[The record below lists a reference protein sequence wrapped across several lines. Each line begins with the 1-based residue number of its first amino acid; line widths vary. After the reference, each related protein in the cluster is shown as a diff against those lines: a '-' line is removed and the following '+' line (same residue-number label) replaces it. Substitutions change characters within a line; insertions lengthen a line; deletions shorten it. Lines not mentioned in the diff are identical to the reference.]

1 MFVFT
6 MNTQWGQVYI
16 PSLSIATESWWVMVG
31 GFVECGENAGGEKAG
46 EGDREENTLCN
57 ETEMRVY
64 YYTTLCTI
72 M

>member
-6 MNTQWGQVYI
+6 MHTQWGQVHI

-46 EGDREENTLCN
+46 G
-57 ETEMRVY
+57 ETERKTHYVMK
-64 YYTTLCTI
+64 T
-72 M
+72 